1 MWKAA
6 GVEISGTAPG
16 NAGHIFTMRPIN
28 TKRPL
33 FGTNRILHIAQEE
46 GFRCVNPSDLSVAEQ
61 VRLFANAASVA
72 GVTGATFTNLAFCQP
87 GTPVLELTRRETAW
101 PDVIGIALAL
111 HLKHRLCLGR
121 VDPTAIGTLNVY
133 DAPMRFD
140 ENLVCEQLKMLKERS
155 CASQ

>member
-33 FGTNRILHIAQEE
+33 FGQNRILQIAQEE
-46 GFRCVNPSDLSVAEQ
+46 GFRCVNPVDLSVAEQ

-72 GVTGATFTNLAFCQP
+72 GVTGATFTNLAFCRP

-101 PDVIGIALAL
+101 PDFIGIALAL
-111 HLKHRLCLGR
+111 HLNHRVCLGC
-121 VDPTAIGTLNVY
+121 VDPSAIGTPNVY
-133 DAPMRFD
+133 DAPPRFD
-140 ENLVCEQLKMLKERS
+140 EAIVRRELQRLSRS
-155 CASQ
+155 HR